1 MAHDDQFTATGP
13 SFTGAGFPRA
23 GFSTKSTDTVHG
35 VNVVGTSCGVY
46 GESLGPGQESDRQPE
61 VDRTGVFGDGD
72 RYGVHGIGRTFAG
85 VLGFVR
91 RPENSGGVFGIA
103 LRGAPGV
110 VGQSRIDF
118 LPDLPQGDFTLHGG
132 EGTGVLG
139 ESGHGTGVSGESG
152 SGIGVSGSS
161 NSSYGGLFSSGGG
174 AQVRLDPSEVI
185 SSPATVGR
193 PGDLLAVKR
202 GSLASLW
209 FCILAEA
216 GDRPAVWGKVHL
228 GQASIPNP
236 TLEQGAQGQD
246 VKNAQGLLL
255 AHGNS
260 PGPVDG
266 IFGPQTLAAT
276 RAFQQAAAIVVDG
289 QIGPQTWGALLNH
302 F

>member
-46 GESLGPGQESDRQPE
+46 GESLAAGQESDRQPE

-72 RYGVHGIGRTFAG
+72 AYGVHGIGRSFAG

-91 RPENSGGVFGIA
+91 RPENSGGVFGVG

-110 VGQSRIDF
+110 VGQSRIEF
-118 LPDLPQGDFTLHGG
+118 LPTLPTGDLAQHGG
-132 EGTGVLG
+132 DGTGVLG
-139 ESGHGTGVSGESG
+139 ESGHGAGVSGTSG
-152 SGIGVSGSS
+152 DGR
-161 NSSYGGLFSSGGG
+161 GGEFSSAGA
-174 AQVRLDPSEVI
+174 AQVRLVPSLDAP
-185 SSPATVGR
+185 PATGR
-193 PGDLLAVKR
+193 PGDLLAVRR
-202 GSLASLW
+202 GGFATLW
-209 FCILAEA
+209 FCVLAEA
-216 GDRPAVWGKVHL
+216 ADRPAVWGRVQL
-228 GQASIPNP
+228 GQASVPNP

-255 AHGNS
+255 AHGDD

-266 IFGPQTLAAT
+266 VFGPLTLAAT
-276 RAFQQAAAIVVDG
+276 RAFQQEARIVADG

-302 F
+302 FPTA